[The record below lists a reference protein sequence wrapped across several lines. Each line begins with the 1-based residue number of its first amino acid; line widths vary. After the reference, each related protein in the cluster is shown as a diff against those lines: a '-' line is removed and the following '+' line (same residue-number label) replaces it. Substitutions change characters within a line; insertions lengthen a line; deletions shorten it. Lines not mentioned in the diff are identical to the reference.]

1 MDNIIYLGVEFVL
14 VVAFII
20 AVPFPAYFIAGYE
33 KDLGN
38 FSLAV
43 ETFVSPDSNMSGIN
57 MVGLRGHLGYKLFE
71 SDFLT
76 LKLFAGDPT
85 IAYNMTNS
93 NIEFGFV
100 PRIGVK
106 AELLKSFSINVSG
119 YVRTTS
125 PYLWPGAGVFVE
137 THF

>member
-1 MDNIIYLGVEFVL
+1 MDNILYLGVEFILVAVL
-14 VVAFII
+14 II
-20 AVPFPAYFIAGYE
+20 VVPFPAYFIAGYE

-76 LKLFAGDPT
+76 LKLFAGEPI
-85 IAYNMTNS
+85 IAYNVTNS
-93 NIEFGFV
+93 NIEFV
-100 PRIGVK
+100 LSPRIGAN
-106 AELLKSFSINVSG
+106 AELLKSFSITVFGNII
-119 YVRTTS
+119 TTR
-125 PYLWPGAGVFVE
+125 PYLSPGAGLFVV